1 MWPTAREPCTL
12 IGQVYGHV
20 TRRRPLIGQIHLLY
34 EGDGDEDPL
43 AEEDEDAEDDEEE
56 DPRDAGEGQPGVA
69 LLQEVIQDLRSPVQ
83 LQKCIFMVNSH
94 YY

>member
-1 MWPTAREPCTL
+1 MLKFWVKVIKSNVNCKQEWSELDTEVISTCCHHS
-12 IGQVYGHV
+12 QNVC
-20 TRRRPLIGQIHLLY
+20 LLY

-83 LQKCIFMVNSH
+83 LQK
-94 YY
+94 